1 MRGRGKADKKGKEDH
16 VGLESVMEDSNDHLG
31 GDMSDEE
38 AASASGGDDGA
49 SEDDMAVGGESREKR
64 AGGAVGSRRRR
75 THVVSYREQLL
86 DSPGGDSDSGDS
98 GRGGRG
104 AGGRG
109 GRRRSATDS
118 DVGSDDDSW
127 RGSEEEGDTPRRAPR
142 GRRRGSA
149 KPEVEGRT
157 QAGSRSAAGGPEGP
171 SGALP
176 PPPPR
181 RRGRPRKG
189 SPPRGSVAGGMKVG
203 FAGGM
208 KVGFSSL
215 VQS

>member
-1 MRGRGKADKKGKEDH
+1 MRGRGKADKKGREDH

-49 SEDDMAVGGESREKR
+49 SEDDMEVGGESRENG

-118 DVGSDDDSW
+118 DDDSW
-127 RGSEEEGDTPRRAPR
+127 RGSEEEGDTPRRTPR

-176 PPPPR
+176 PPLPR

-203 FAGGM
+203 F
-208 KVGFSSL
+208 SSL
-215 VQS
+215 VQP